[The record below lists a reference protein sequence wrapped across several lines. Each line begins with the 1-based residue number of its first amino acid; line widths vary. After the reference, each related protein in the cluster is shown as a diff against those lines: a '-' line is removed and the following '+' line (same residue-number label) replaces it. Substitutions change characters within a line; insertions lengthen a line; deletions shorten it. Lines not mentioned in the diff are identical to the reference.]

1 MKLRKMICCA
11 ICVLCVFALISC
23 AAQPPS
29 NDGGSTAQSTEN
41 MHPSTEINNIA
52 FRWNAKIRRYPHIAS
67 VDTKGQ
73 WLTYESCKKMVD
85 DALQKHGICDVTKCS
100 VSNGEEVCVVARHLK
115 SISYPEAFFREN
127 SLLMIPVSVN
137 AASAFSVK
145 DVVYDAGSLYC
156 IFQGYTTEEPLM
168 GLGANTEW
176 GILIEVDTVLPQE
189 TQINVEWT
197 KKTVETEEYWQ
208 ICQDFSDEMEAVS

>member
-1 MKLRKMICCA
+1 MKLRKMICSA

-23 AAQPPS
+23 AAQSPS

-41 MHPSTEINNIA
+41 MRPSTEINNIA

-67 VDTKGQ
+67 EDGKGQ

-85 DALQKHGICDVTKCS
+85 DALQKHGTCDITKCL
-100 VSNGEEVCVVARHLK
+100 VSNGGETCMFARHLR

-127 SLLMIPVSVN
+127 SLLMIPVSVGMGEP
-137 AASAFSVK
+137 FSVK

-156 IFQGYTTEEPLM
+156 TFEGYITEEPLI

-176 GILIEVDTVLPQE
+176 GILIEVDMVLPQE
-189 TQINVEWT
+189 MQIIKDWT
-197 KKTVETEEYWQ
+197 VKTVETEEYWQ
-208 ICQDFSDEMEAVS
+208 IRQDFSDEMEAVS

>member
-1 MKLRKMICCA
+1 MRLRKIICCA
-11 ICVLCVFALISC
+11 ICVLCALALTAC
-23 AAQPPS
+23 AAPPS
-29 NDGGSTAQSTEN
+29 SHNGEFTVESTEN
-41 MHPSTEINNIA
+41 KEISFN
-52 FRWNAKIRRYPHIAS
+52 WSAKIRRYPHIAS
-67 VDTKGQ
+67 EDGKGQ
-73 WLTYESCKKMVD
+73 WLTYASCKKMVD
-85 DALQKHGICDVTKCS
+85 DALQKHGTCDITKCL
-100 VSNGEEVCVVARHLK
+100 VSNGGETCMFARHLR

-127 SLLMIPVSVN
+127 SLLMIPVSVGMGEP
-137 AASAFSVK
+137 FSVK

-156 IFQGYTTEEPLM
+156 TFEGYITEEPLI

-176 GILIEVDTVLPQE
+176 VILIEVDTVLPQE